1 MKTITRTSTATT
13 EKGNQMTL
21 TVTAS
26 KGYEEV
32 TEKVWI
38 DEYVERTTKKE
49 INETNISI
57 EVKGQVFC
65 GDFRI
70 LTSDEMKKYNNQ
82 LYASFAGKLGI
93 SEIIFNQFQKV
104 IAEAKAE
111 AETDEN
117 WIEYQKLRAK
127 ANKEEEE
134 YYNHVKAVENM
145 MTLNGRTY

>member
-82 LYASFAGKLGI
+82 LYASFAGKIGL
-93 SEIIFNQFQKV
+93 SEVIYNQFVNVVK
-104 IAEAKAE
+104 EAKAE

-117 WIEYQKLRAK
+117 WIVLQAK
-127 ANKEEEE
+127 KAQALKEEEE
-134 YYNHVKAVENM
+134 YYNHAKAVENM

>member
-1 MKTITRTSTATT
+1 MKTITRKSTAIT
-13 EKGNQMTL
+13 ETGKQFNL
-21 TVTAS
+21 TVTVS

-38 DEYVERTTKKE
+38 DEYVERTSKKE
-49 INETNISI
+49 INETTVSI
-57 EVKGQVFC
+57 EFNGQVFR
-65 GDFRI
+65 GSFRI
-70 LTSDEMKKYNNQ
+70 LSQDEVKHYNNQ
-82 LYASFAGKLGI
+82 LHASFAGKLGI

-111 AETDEN
+111 AETDEG